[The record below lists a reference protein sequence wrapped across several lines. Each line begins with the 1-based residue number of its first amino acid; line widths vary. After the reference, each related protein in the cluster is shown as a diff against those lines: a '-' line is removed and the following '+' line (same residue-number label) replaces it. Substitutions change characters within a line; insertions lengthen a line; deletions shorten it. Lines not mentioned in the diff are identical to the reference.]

1 MASPFLTARWEHLAL
16 VSYRVDESLLLP
28 RLPRGLELDRFEGR
42 ACVSLVAFMFRDTRL
57 RGIRIPGHVTF
68 PEINLR
74 FYVRSGE
81 RRGVMFIREIVGRRA
96 ISAVARSVYNE
107 PYITR
112 RLYANVREHDSRV
125 EAAYTLHDRGLHL
138 IGVNAH
144 SPPVLPAEDSTE
156 HWFKEHQWGFGV
168 DRKGYALAYE
178 VRHPKW
184 RVYPDA
190 QLHLDLEWTQ
200 VYGPEWA
207 MLQDA
212 EPVSVVLA
220 EGSEVEVFP
229 KAIGS

>member
-16 VSYRVDESLLLP
+16 ISFHVDDSVLLP
-28 RLPRGLELDRFEGR
+28 RLPAGLELDRFEGR
-42 ACVSLVAFMFRDTRL
+42 ACVSLVAFMFDDTRL
-57 RGIRIPGHVTF
+57 RGVRIPGHVTF

-96 ISAVARSVYNE
+96 ISTVARSVYNE

-112 RLYANVREHDSRV
+112 RLDASVREHDGRI
-125 EAAYTLHDRGLHL
+125 ETAYTLHDQGPHF
-138 IGVNAH
+138 IGVNAKA
-144 SPPVLPAEDSTE
+144 PPVLPGEDSAE

-168 DRKGYALAYE
+168 DRKGKTLTYE

-190 QLHLDLEWTQ
+190 MLHLDLDWAR

-207 MLQDA
+207 MLQDR

-220 EGSEVEVFP
+220 EGSKVEVFP
-229 KAIGS
+229 KAGRS